1 MAMEVDG
8 RDRATNTF
16 TDTDTDTDTLADI
29 GAHLRPEAHRWIEAS
44 FLRAAL
50 LLAMMLLL
58 ASHPRHLAVLQV
70 RFRV

>member
-16 TDTDTDTDTLADI
+16 TDTDTDTLADI